1 MERRA
6 VKFQHRIATG
16 HSTLDKP
23 FEVESKHPLDDSKTV
38 KTTYRQHKAVP
49 TALVVDDALILAS
62 YPAGEGE
69 EPRVT
74 LLYCNGGS
82 MNGADWQ
89 NAVSVEHDVPHLES
103 EGAEESERFY
113 FEDDLSGAIA
123 ALEATRQENQSLRTQ
138 LAATTEGKDETLQAL
153 ADENAVIPGGAPS
166 SVVTETKNY
175 SDGSSA
181 TGPAPLPNL
190 SPDQQAAQQAAPA
203 PAPQPASGDTVI
215 AALEAAAASDASA
228 SAPAQPK
235 AAETATGETESQG
248 SD

>member
-1 MERRA
+1 MA
-6 VKFQHRIATG
+6 SKTVKFQHRIATG
-16 HSTLDKP
+16 HSTLDQP
-23 FEVESKHPLDDSKTV
+23 FEVESAHPLDDSKTV
-38 KTTYRQHKAVP
+38 KTTYRQHKPVP

-82 MNGADWQ
+82 LNGADWQ
-89 NAVSVEHDVPHLES
+89 NAVSVEHDVPHVDND
-103 EGAEESERFY
+103 GAEESERFY
-113 FEDDLSGAIA
+113 FEADATGLIE
-123 ALEATRQENQSLRTQ
+123 ALEATRRQNQSLRAQ

-203 PAPQPASGDTVI
+203 PARQPASGDTVI
-215 AALEAAAASDASA
+215 AALEAAAANDASA
-228 SAPAQPK
+228 APDPQATD
-235 AAETATGETESQG
+235 AASGEASSQG